1 MRTTQAALKLA
12 ASSCGPKMARGALS
26 LPVGHR
32 KYEQRVFI
40 DEFVT
45 EVFTRDE
52 IGCSPQFPPGNII
65 YCNMA
70 TTAKL
75 WSKLQAA
82 QANKVTP
89 RVISSGQG
97 SHLEIGGK
105 RVLNFCSSHYLGFAE
120 EPRLK
125 KAAQDAIEL
134 YGLGTGYRTLSGTH
148 ALHVQL
154 EEALARFKGTEAAVC
169 FTSAYAAN
177 ASAVQTL
184 LGKEDIVISDQL
196 NHASIIDA
204 IRVAGVQNKFAYAH
218 SDMSDLESKLA
229 AASELQKTPKKN
241 GENPLILIVT
251 DGVFSMDG
259 DLAPLPK
266 IAELAKKYD
275 ALTMVDDAHGE
286 GVLGKGGRGVV
297 NHFGLEGVVD
307 IEIGSLS
314 KAFSVMGGFIAAKQ
328 PLIDHYLMNARQRLM
343 SIALTIPDTAALLE
357 AVKMLDES
365 ERLVDKLWGNVDY
378 LRRGFTD
385 LGFDIGHSETP
396 IIPIMLGDEELAK
409 KFSARLFE
417 EGVFAS
423 PIVFPM
429 VARGKAR
436 VRVIVSASFSKED
449 CDAGLAAFQR
459 VKAELV

>member
-1 MRTTQAALKLA
+1 MTCEDA
-12 ASSCGPKMARGALS
+12 MAR
-26 LPVGHR
+26 VGT
-32 KYEQRVFI
+32 V
-40 DEFVT
+40 
-45 EVFTRDE
+45 
-52 IGCSPQFPPGNII
+52 
-65 YCNMA
+65 
-70 TTAKL
+70 AKL
-75 WSKLQAA
+75 WDTLRAA
-82 QANKVTP
+82 QARKITP
-89 RVISSGQG
+89 RVVSSGQG
-97 SHLEIGGK
+97 AYLTIGGK
-105 RVLNFCSSHYLGFAE
+105 PYLNFCSSHYLGFAE

-125 KAAQDAIEL
+125 KAAQDAIEK

-154 EEALARFKGTEAAVC
+154 EEAIARFKGTEAAVC

-184 LGKEDIVISDQL
+184 LGKDDIVISDQL

-204 IRVAGVQNKFAYAH
+204 VRVAGVRNKFAYAH
-218 SDMSDLESKLA
+218 SDMSDLEAKLV
-229 AASELQKTPKKN
+229 AASELQKTPKPN
-241 GENPLILIVT
+241 GEHPLILIVT

-266 IAELAKKYD
+266 IVELAKKYD

-297 NHFGLEGVVD
+297 NHFGLEGEVD

-357 AVKMLDES
+357 AVTMLGES
-365 ERLVDKLWGNVDY
+365 ERLVGKLWDNVYY
-378 LRRGFTD
+378 LRKGFTD
-385 LGFDIGHSETP
+385 LGFDIGNSDTP
-396 IIPIMLGDEELAK
+396 IIPVMLGDEDLARA
-409 KFSARLFE
+409 FSAKLFE

-429 VARGKAR
+429 VAKGKAR
-436 VRVIVSASFSKED
+436 VRVIVSASFSRDD
-449 CDAGLAAFQR
+449 CDAGLRAFKR
-459 VKAELV
+459 VADSLPMKLSKL

>member
-1 MRTTQAALKLA
+1 
-12 ASSCGPKMARGALS
+12 
-26 LPVGHR
+26 
-32 KYEQRVFI
+32 
-40 DEFVT
+40 
-45 EVFTRDE
+45 
-52 IGCSPQFPPGNII
+52 
-65 YCNMA
+65 MA

-75 WSKLQAA
+75 WSKLRAA
-82 QANKVTP
+82 QANKVVP
-89 RVISSGQG
+89 RIVSSGQG
-97 SHLEIGGK
+97 SHLTIGGK
-105 RVLNFCSSHYLGFAE
+105 PYLNFCSSHYLGFAE

-125 KAAQDAIEL
+125 KAAQDAIGL

-148 ALHVQL
+148 ALHVEL
-154 EEALARFKGTEAAVC
+154 ERKIAEFKGTEAAVC

-184 LGKEDIVISDQL
+184 LGKEDIVVSDQL

-204 IRVAGVQNKFAYAH
+204 VRVAGVKNKFAYAH
-218 SDMSDLESKLA
+218 SDMADLESKLI
-229 AASELQKTPKKN
+229 AASELQKTPKSN

-259 DLAPLPK
+259 DLANLPK
-266 IAELAKKYD
+266 INELAKKYD

-297 NHFGLEGVVD
+297 NHFGLEGEVD

-357 AVKMLDES
+357 AVTMLGES
-365 ERLVDKLWGNVDY
+365 ERLVQKLWGNVDY
-378 LRRGFTD
+378 LRKGFTE

-396 IIPIMLGDEELAK
+396 IIPVMLGDEQHAK
-409 KFSARLFE
+409 DFSAKLFE

-429 VARGKAR
+429 VPRGTAR

-449 CDAGLAAFQR
+449 CDAGLAAFKR
-459 VKAELV
+459 VKEALG

>member
-1 MRTTQAALKLA
+1 
-12 ASSCGPKMARGALS
+12 
-26 LPVGHR
+26 
-32 KYEQRVFI
+32 
-40 DEFVT
+40 
-45 EVFTRDE
+45 
-52 IGCSPQFPPGNII
+52 
-65 YCNMA
+65 MA

-82 QANKVTP
+82 QALKTTP
-89 RVISSGQG
+89 RVVSSGQG
-97 SHLEIGGK
+97 AYLTIGGK
-105 RVLNFCSSHYLGFAE
+105 PYLNFCSSHYLGFAE

-148 ALHVQL
+148 ALHVEL
-154 EEALARFKGTEAAVC
+154 EKAIAEFKGTEAAVC

-184 LGKEDIVISDQL
+184 LSKDDIVVSDQL

-204 IRVAGVQNKFAYAH
+204 VRVAGVKNKFRYAH
-218 SDMSDLESKLA
+218 SDMSDLETQLI
-229 AASELQKTPKKN
+229 AASELQKKPKAN
-241 GENPLILIVT
+241 GEHPLILIIT

-266 IAELAKKYD
+266 IVDLAKKYD

-286 GVLGKGGRGVV
+286 GVLGRGGRGVV
-297 NHFGLEGVVD
+297 NHFGLEGEVD

-357 AVKMLDES
+357 AVTMLGES
-365 ERLVDKLWGNVDY
+365 EQLVQKLWGNVDY
-378 LRRGFTD
+378 LRKGFTE
-385 LGFDIGHSETP
+385 LGFDIGHSDTP
-396 IIPIMLGDEELAK
+396 IIPVMLGDEDLAK
-409 KFSARLFE
+409 AFSAKLFE
-417 EGVFAS
+417 QGVFAS

-429 VARGKAR
+429 VPRGTAR
-436 VRVIVSASFSKED
+436 VRVIVSASFSQTD
-449 CDAGLAAFQR
+449 CDVGLEAFKR
-459 VKAELV
+459 VKAELMG